1 MPHGTF
7 LKAGL
12 NMRISTKGRY
22 GLRAMIDLA
31 IHYSEGQ
38 ITLSSIAERQEIS
51 ESYLEQLL
59 NTLKKAG
66 LVSSTRGHQGGYILT
81 KDPEEIT
88 IFSIVEVLEGTLA
101 PVHCI
106 DKSRVL
112 ECKRKDIC
120 VTKGIWDK
128 VRNSIC
134 SVLEAITLKE
144 LVDEQLKLFA
154 EESSK
159 AKVENAADNDAC
171 GMILLKS
178 PNPRINN
185 IAFNGRWLIQ
195 KEKDRSRDNGSELQY
210 SVAITEKEQF
220 FALWED
226 VAQPLKSDYKVFQ
239 TISDLK
245 SGSELPAHIIYL
257 VTTALNMEEDIKFLD
272 I

>member
-1 MPHGTF
+1 
-7 LKAGL
+7 
-12 NMRISTKGRY
+12 MRISTKGRY
-22 GLRAMIDLA
+22 GLRAMVDLA

-66 LVSSTRGHQGGYILT
+66 LVNSTRGHQGGYILT
-81 KDPEEIT
+81 KDPGEIT
-88 IFSIVEVLEGTLA
+88 LFSIVEVLEGTLA

-106 DKSRVL
+106 EKFQTL

-120 VTKGIWDK
+120 VTKGVWEK

-134 SVLEAITLKE
+134 NVLEEITLKE
-144 LVDEQLKLFA
+144 LVDEQLKLFE

-159 AKVENAADNDAC
+159 AKFENAVESDSC

-178 PNPRINN
+178 PNSRINN
-185 IAFNGRWLIQ
+185 IAFNGKWIIQ
-195 KEKDRSRDNGSELQY
+195 KEKDRSRGNGDELQY
-210 SVAITEKEQF
+210 SVALTEKEQF

-226 VAQPLKSDYKVFQ
+226 TNQPQKSGYKVFQ
-239 TISDLK
+239 TLSDLK
-245 SGSELPAHIIYL
+245 SGNELPAHIKYL
-257 VTTALNMEEDIKFLD
+257 VTVALNMEEDIKFLD